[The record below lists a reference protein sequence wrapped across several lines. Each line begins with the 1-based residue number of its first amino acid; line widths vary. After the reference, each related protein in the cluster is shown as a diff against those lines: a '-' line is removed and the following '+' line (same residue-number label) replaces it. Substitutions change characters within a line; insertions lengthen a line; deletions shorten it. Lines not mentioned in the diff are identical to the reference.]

1 MLDIVKNRIE
11 IGLDKPV
18 KLLHVT
24 DTHISDTDDR
34 DDALKQRIC
43 LNNDIP
49 KIREYFRETIDYC
62 NENCDMM
69 VHSGDLISVVSPRS
83 LEVVREFLD
92 TCRNYLIVAGNH
104 EFSQYCGEAW
114 EGIAYKMT
122 AFQQVQRAL
131 REDLLFTAKQVGGVN
146 VVGIDNGYYHV
157 EPWQLWR
164 LQREVKKGLP
174 IVMMMHVPLFE
185 QSLYEESVRRHSDSC
200 AYLMGCD
207 EEHLMPF
214 EEYRAY
220 QQRPTADDLR
230 FIDYVYSQPL
240 IKCVLTGHIHFH
252 YESMLPCGIPQFVT
266 AKNHSGGAREVTLY

>member
-11 IGLDKPV
+11 IGLDRPV

-34 DDALKQRIC
+34 DDERKQRIC
-43 LNNDIP
+43 KSNNIP
-49 KIREYFRETIDYC
+49 EIRQYFRETIDYC

-92 TCRNYLIVAGNH
+92 TCDNYLIIAGNH

-122 AFQQVQRAL
+122 AFQKVQRIL
-131 REDLLFTAKQVGGVN
+131 NEDLLFSSKEVGGVN
-146 VVGIDNGYYHV
+146 VVGVDNTYYRT

-164 LQREVKKGLP
+164 LQREAKKGLP
-174 IVMMMHVPLFE
+174 IVLMMHVPLFE
-185 QSLYEESVRRHSDSC
+185 ESLFQRVMANSKI

-207 EEHLMPF
+207 EAHLAQF
-214 EEYRAY
+214 NDEFREV
-220 QQRPTADDLR
+220 QQRPNDDDLR
-230 FIDYVYSQPL
+230 FIDYVYSEPL
-240 IKCVLTGHIHFH
+240 IKCVLAGHVHFNH
-252 YESMLPCGIPQFVT
+252 ESKLPGGITQFVT
-266 AKNHSGGAREVTLY
+266 GLGVDGVAREIELY